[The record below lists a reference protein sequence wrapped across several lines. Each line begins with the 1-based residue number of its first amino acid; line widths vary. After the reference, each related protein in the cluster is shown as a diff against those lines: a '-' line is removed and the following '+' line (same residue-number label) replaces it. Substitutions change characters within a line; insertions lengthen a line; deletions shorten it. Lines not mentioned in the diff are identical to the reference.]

1 MIRQET
7 LDFIKDVAENNDREW
22 FAANKARYEAAREDI
37 YTLID
42 QLIPELA
49 AVDSAFPID
58 TPAKKCLMRIYR
70 DVRFSKNKDPYKSNY
85 GVSFD
90 VKGRGVTTPD
100 YYLHIQPG
108 KSFLGVGFWMPEPAV
123 LKKIREEID
132 YNTSEFTDIINAK
145 DFKKLFKLSEEDKL
159 KKAPKGYEAD
169 HPQIELLKL
178 KSFIAV
184 YQLDDKEL
192 VNKEIVDKLRTAFKV
207 INPFVLFL
215 RNAVGHND
223 ENL

>member
-1 MIRQET
+1 MIKQET
-7 LDFIKDVAENNDREW
+7 LDFIKDVAENNDRDW
-22 FAANKARYEAAREDI
+22 FAENKHRYETARADLF
-37 YTLID
+37 TLIG

-49 AVDSAFPID
+49 AIDPAFPVD

-85 GVSFD
+85 GITFD

-108 KSFLGVGFWMPEPAV
+108 KCFLGVGFWMPEPAV

-132 YNTSEFTDIINAK
+132 YNADDFLKVINSK
-145 DFKKLFKLSEEDKL
+145 DFKKFFKLSEEDKL

-178 KSFIAV
+178 KSYIAI
-184 YQLDDKEL
+184 YNLQDEELLD
-192 VNKEIVDKLRTAFKV
+192 KEIVNKLTNAFKA

-215 RNAVGHND
+215 RNAVGHS
-223 ENL
+223 

>member
-1 MIRQET
+1 MIKQET
-7 LDFIKDVAENNDREW
+7 LDFIKDVAEHNDRDW
-22 FAANKARYEAAREDI
+22 FAENKHRYETARTDLF
-37 YTLID
+37 TLIEK
-42 QLIPELA
+42 LIPELA
-49 AVDSAFPID
+49 AIDPAFPID

-85 GVSFD
+85 GITFD

-108 KSFLGVGFWMPEPAV
+108 KSFLGVGFWMPEPSV

-132 YNTSEFTDIINAK
+132 YNAAEFLEIIDNP
-145 DFKKLFKLSEEDKL
+145 DFKKIFKLSQEDKL
-159 KKAPKGYEAD
+159 KNAPKGYETS

-178 KSFIAV
+178 KSYIAI
-184 YQLDDKEL
+184 YNLEDKEL
-192 VNKEIVDKLRTAFKV
+192 LNKEIVNKLTTAFKV

-215 RNAVGHND
+215 RNAVGHN
-223 ENL
+223 